1 MKYETLWHRLA
12 DIYDTDEAKAIVR
25 WMLGIRFGLSLTDIV
40 CGKLDELDEAEQSE
54 LEGMMQRLEK
64 AEPVQYVVGVAEFCG
79 RTFHVEPGVLIPRP
93 ETGEMVRWM
102 LEERGCIEE
111 SGKRKE
117 ALELCSLATAGTQE
131 RDYQVLDVGTGS
143 GCIAITL
150 ALEMPQAKVTA
161 WDISEKAL
169 SIARKN
175 AEALGA
181 EVTFE
186 KRDALNHGDRHSDL
200 RCATIIEPVPM
211 IHPVPMI
218 QQWDAIVSNPPY
230 VCQKEAAT
238 MERHVL
244 EHEPH
249 LALFVPDD
257 DPLRFYR
264 AIAQYT
270 KEALKPSGLLYFELN
285 PLYARET
292 EALLQDLGYAET
304 EIKLDMFGKQR
315 FLKAKK
321 I

>member
-1 MKYETLWHRLA
+1 MLAVSIFMPIFAVAMKYETLWHRLTG
-12 DIYDTDEAKAIVR
+12 IYDTDEAKAIVR
-25 WMLGIRFGLSLTDIV
+25 WMLDIRFGLSLTDIV
-40 CGKLDELDEAEQSE
+40 CGKLDELTDAEQSE
-54 LEGMMQRLEK
+54 LEAMMQRLEK
-64 AEPVQYVVGVAEFCG
+64 AEPVQYVVGIAEFCG

-93 ETGEMVRWM
+93 ETGELCRWM
-102 LEERGCIEE
+102 VEERRREGE
-111 SGKRKE
+111 
-117 ALELCSLATAGTQE
+117 
-131 RDYQVLDVGTGS
+131 YQVLDVGTGS

-150 ALEMPQAKVTA
+150 ALEMKEAKVTA
-161 WDISEKAL
+161 WDISDKAL
-169 SIARKN
+169 TIAQKN

-181 EVTFE
+181 EVAFE
-186 KRDALNHGDRHSDL
+186 KRDALNLNHGDRHSDL
-200 RCATIIEPVPM
+200 RYASIIEPVPM
-211 IHPVPMI
+211 I
-218 QQWDAIVSNPPY
+218 QWDAIVSNPPY

-264 AIAQYT
+264 AIAKYGQKT
-270 KEALKPSGLLYFELN
+270 LKPNGLLYFELN
-285 PLYARET
+285 PLYASET
-292 EALLQDLGYAET
+292 ESMVRELGYAET

>member
-40 CGKLDELDEAEQSE
+40 CGKIDEMSEKDLSE
-54 LEGMMQRLEK
+54 LEAMMQRLEK

-93 ETGEMVRWM
+93 ETGELCEWIVAPDQHGLTRTIDSAAEKAVR
-102 LEERGCIEE
+102 E
-111 SGKRKE
+111 SPRLSD
-117 ALELCSLATAGTQE
+117 ANI
-131 RDYQVLDVGTGS
+131 LDVGTGS

-150 ALEMPQAKVTA
+150 ALEMPKAKVTA

-169 SIARKN
+169 SIAKKN

-264 AIAQYT
+264 AIAKYGQKT
-270 KEALKPSGLLYFELN
+270 LKPNGLLYFELN
-285 PLYARET
+285 PLYASET
-292 EALLQDLGYAET
+292 ESMVRELGYAET

-315 FLKAKK
+315 FLKAFNKG
-321 I
+321 

>member
-1 MKYETLWHRLA
+1 MVFCLLIRIFAVAMKYETLWHRLTGN
-12 DIYDTDEAKAIVR
+12 YDTDEAKAIVR
-25 WMLGIRFGLSLTDIV
+25 WMLDIRFGLSLTDIV
-40 CGKLDELDEAEQSE
+40 CGKLDELTDAEQSE
-54 LEGMMQRLEK
+54 LEGMMRRLE
-64 AEPVQYVVGVAEFCG
+64 AGEPVQYVAGVAEFCG

-93 ETGEMVRWM
+93 ETGELCRWM
-102 LEERGCIEE
+102 VEERRREGE
-111 SGKRKE
+111 
-117 ALELCSLATAGTQE
+117 
-131 RDYQVLDVGTGS
+131 YQVLDVGTGS

-150 ALEMPQAKVTA
+150 ALEMKEAKVTA
-161 WDISEKAL
+161 WDISDDAL
-169 SIARKN
+169 RIAKKN

-186 KRDALNHGDRHSDL
+186 QRDALNHGDRHSDL

-230 VCQKEAAT
+230 VCKKEAAT
-238 MERHVL
+238 MEKHVL

-264 AIAQYT
+264 AIAKYGQKT
-270 KEALKPSGLLYFELN
+270 LKPNGLLYFELN
-285 PLYARET
+285 PLYASET
-292 EALLQDLGYAET
+292 ESMVRELGYAET

>member
-169 SIARKN
+169 SIAKTN
-175 AEALGA
+175 AKALGA
-181 EVTFE
+181 KVTFE
-186 KRDALNHGDRHSDL
+186 QQDILKLGEQNISLSCVPAVASDQ
-200 RCATIIEPVPM
+200 R
-211 IHPVPMI
+211 
-218 QQWDAIVSNPPY
+218 SSG
-230 VCQKEAAT
+230 
-238 MERHVL
+238 R
-244 EHEPH
+244 
-249 LALFVPDD
+249 LAD
-257 DPLRFYR
+257 
-264 AIAQYT
+264 Q
-270 KEALKPSGLLYFELN
+270 EGL
-285 PLYARET
+285 
-292 EALLQDLGYAET
+292 
-304 EIKLDMFGKQR
+304 
-315 FLKAKK
+315 
-321 I
+321 